1 MFEDSEEQSGIRL
14 PTRRAERRTDQRVSL
29 DVPVLVDSLRRWE
42 TCQARD
48 VSAGGFSILS
58 ESDWSGTKVVDVYF
72 ELPNRGMVET
82 RAQIV
87 AQSPGRAHLRFLALS
102 PSARAALASYVK
114 VRCSPVIP
122 AAGGRPRVRPVLP
135 RRS

>member
-14 PTRRAERRTDQRVSL
+14 PTRRAERRADRRVSL
-29 DVPVLVDSLRRWE
+29 DVPVLVDSRRRWE
-42 TCQARD
+42 TCQSRD

-58 ESDWSGTKVVDVYF
+58 DSDWSGTQVVDVYF

-87 AQSPGRAHLRFLALS
+87 AQSPGCAHLRFLALS
-102 PSARAALASYVK
+102 PTARAAVASYVK
-114 VRCSPVIP
+114 VRCAPAR
-122 AAGGRPRVRPVLP
+122 AAGSTPAVRRVLP
-135 RRS
+135 PRS